1 LLRLDVADS
10 PRDDRGGTERDDDQ
24 QVDPKAGQ
32 CFRIEVGKGNICQE
46 RIVEVAVPLL
56 ALLVEVDLDVNEQVQ
71 NDAQY
76 FNDSVNPKKIMNDET
91 SLEILGRI

>member
-1 LLRLDVADS
+1 M
-10 PRDDRGGTERDDDQ
+10 T
-24 QVDPKAGQ
+24 
-32 CFRIEVGKGNICQE
+32 
-46 RIVEVAVPLL
+46 VPLL

-76 FNDSVNPKKIMNDET
+76 FNDSINPKKIMKDET

>member
-1 LLRLDVADS
+1 MLRLDVADS
-10 PRDDRGGTERDDDQ
+10 PRDDCGRTERDDDQ

-32 CFRIEVGKGNICQE
+32 GLRIEVGKGNIGQE
-46 RIVEVAVPLL
+46 RIVEVTVPLL
-56 ALLVEVDLDVNEQVQ
+56 SLLVEVDLHVNEQVQ

-76 FNDSVNPKKIMNDET
+76 FNDSVNPKKIMNDEI